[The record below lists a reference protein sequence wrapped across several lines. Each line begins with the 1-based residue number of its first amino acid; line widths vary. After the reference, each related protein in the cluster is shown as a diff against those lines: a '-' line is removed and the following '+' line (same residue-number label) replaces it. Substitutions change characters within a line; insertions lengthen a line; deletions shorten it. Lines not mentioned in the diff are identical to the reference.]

1 MSVTGVGGV
10 SPVPPI
16 SPAGAVDA
24 LRAGAPSAQP
34 VAGPVAA
41 DDPAGFFD
49 VTGWRGPQAPTV
61 SVGPAQAGT
70 PDLAALSRGVLA
82 ALTG

>member
-24 LRAGAPSAQP
+24 LRAGAPSAQ
-34 VAGPVAA
+34 PVAA